1 MNPVTLSA
9 EFLFALIVQL
19 VVVVAAFVWVKAD
32 VSQTKR
38 DIRTIKKSLGLE
50 NGDNPAFV
58 RTSLCVMMEKEVDR
72 RLADVQKEVKDAA
85 SKADHAVKV
94 AKAESDGIKARL
106 SLVELTLK
114 ALVDARS

>member
-32 VSQTKR
+32 VSQTK
-38 DIRTIKKSLGLE
+38 DDLRTIKKALGLA

-58 RTSLCVMMEKEVDR
+58 RTSLCVMMEKEVER
-72 RLADVQKEVKDAA
+72 RLTEVQKQVNDAA
-85 SKADHAVKV
+85 TKADHAVEV
-94 AKAESDGIKARL
+94 AQAESSGIQGRL
-106 SLVELTLK
+106 ANVELALK